1 MTQKRKPDLLGFLFG
16 ALDNDE
22 HSRTEREIDES
33 PELGKQ
39 VGKLRR
45 SLKRV
50 ALDCRPDH
58 EEPPPNLAEN
68 TCQWIWERTQPV
80 RLSEVSASELQGTS
94 RGSLLDVVVA
104 LGLLLIAAAVLLPA
118 IQASR
123 FNAGVVACQKKLQDV
138 GSALLAYSEMQPN
151 NRFPS
156 IDIQGNRAAAGIYAP
171 VLVSNKLVSDSSS
184 FYCPQSIRLKKVM
197 DQSVPTLEEV
207 DDAVGDTLDDL
218 KSRMGGTYGYSLG
231 YIDNNRYVPPKNH
244 GRENFALLG
253 DAPRKDD
260 KRRMTSNHGGSGQ
273 NFFFEDG
280 HVKFFK
286 KLPGENVMDNPFV
299 NQKGYV
305 AAGVNWTDSVLGTSS
320 DIPFT
325 KAYADAYTDDIPE
338 VIRVSLEYPR

>member
-16 ALDNDE
+16 ALDHDE
-22 HSRTEREIDES
+22 QTRTESEIDKS
-33 PELGKQ
+33 PELGMQ
-39 VGKLRR
+39 AGKLRR
-45 SLKRV
+45 SLKRI

-58 EEPPPNLAEN
+58 DEPPPNLAEN
-68 TCQWIWERTQPV
+68 TCLRIWDQMQPG
-80 RLSEVSASELQGTS
+80 LSEVSASELQATS
-94 RGSLLDVVVA
+94 NRSLADVAVA
-104 LGLLLIAAAVLLPA
+104 IGLMVIAVAVLLPA
-118 IQASR
+118 LQASR
-123 FNAGVVACQKKLQDV
+123 FNAGVVACQNKLKDV
-138 GSALLAYSEMQPN
+138 GTALLAYSEMQPN

-171 VLVSNKLVSDSSS
+171 VLISNKLVTDSNS
-184 FYCPQSIRLKKVM
+184 FYCPQSIRLTKVTN
-197 DQSVPTLEEV
+197 QGVPTLDEIDE
-207 DDAVGDTLDDL
+207 AVGDTLDDL

-231 YIDNNRYVPPKNH
+231 YIDNDRYVPPKNH

-253 DAPRKDD
+253 DAPRKDG
-260 KRRMTSNHGGSGQ
+260 KRRMTSNHGGRGQ

-286 KLPGENVMDNPFV
+286 QLPNEDVMDNPFV

-325 KAYADAYTDDIPE
+325 KAYADAYTDAIPE
-338 VIRVSLEYPR
+338 VIRVSLPYHR